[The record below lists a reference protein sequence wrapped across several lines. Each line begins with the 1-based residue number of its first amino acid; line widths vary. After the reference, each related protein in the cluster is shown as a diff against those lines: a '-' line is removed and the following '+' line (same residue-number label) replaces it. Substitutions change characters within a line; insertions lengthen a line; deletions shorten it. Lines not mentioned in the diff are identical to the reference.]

1 MTFSLQFKLLFCHK
15 SKLDASALPEK
26 KVSNETEESEGLF
39 PTIQKDEKSAL
50 LFNSVNL
57 IILATNLVL
66 KKKISEV
73 KNNFQS
79 FE

>member
-1 MTFSLQFKLLFCHK
+1 MPQK
-15 SKLDASALPEK
+15 KLDASVLPEK
-26 KVSNETEESEGLF
+26 NVLNEAEESKGLF

-57 IILATNLVL
+57 IIPVTNLVL

-73 KNNFQS
+73 KNNFHS

>member
-1 MTFSLQFKLLFCHK
+1 M
-15 SKLDASALPEK
+15 PEK
-26 KVSNETEESEGLF
+26 KVSNEKESEGLF

-50 LFNSVNL
+50 LFNSDNL
-57 IILATNLVL
+57 IIPETNLVL